1 MTVSAHTNIGVINMI
16 DNRELPIG
24 FTMELAMHSDILN
37 RFSHLSKQE
46 QDSVIDGARQVT
58 SHNQMRDYVESM
70 FDDRNSRV
78 QHLI

>member
-1 MTVSAHTNIGVINMI
+1 MENLI

-46 QDSVIDGARQVT
+46 QDSVIQGARQVT
-58 SHNQMRDYVESM
+58 SHNEMRNYVESM
-70 FDDRNSRV
+70 FDGRVQDV